1 MSATPISSTPL
12 KSRGGGPRT
21 EAGKTTSSRNAL
33 KFGLF
38 AARDFIRP
46 EEQTTYDEFAA
57 SLQNELA
64 AEGILELGLADEI
77 RHAMWR
83 LRRCSQI
90 EEGFS
95 GPTEDPMQQ
104 EATAPLQIA
113 VDRARSQAHR
123 ILHKCTAELRKLQT
137 EREYRSRHRDPVT
150 DELRLGLCDLRA
162 VRRQAE
168 QHRRFEFYSER
179 MANEAAMDAQFAAN
193 HHLKTSNAAGA
204 GSSFCTGRPTLV
216 PTSNLNHGPK

>member
-95 GPTEDPMQQ
+95 GPTEDPM
-104 EATAPLQIA
+104 
-113 VDRARSQAHR
+113 
-123 ILHKCTAELRKLQT
+123 
-137 EREYRSRHRDPVT
+137 
-150 DELRLGLCDLRA
+150 
-162 VRRQAE
+162 
-168 QHRRFEFYSER
+168 
-179 MANEAAMDAQFAAN
+179 
-193 HHLKTSNAAGA
+193 
-204 GSSFCTGRPTLV
+204 
-216 PTSNLNHGPK
+216 

>member
-1 MSATPISSTPL
+1 MSTTTPSRSTPE
-12 KSRGGGPRT
+12 KSHGGGPRT
-21 EAGKTTSSRNAL
+21 EAGKAVSSQNAL

-38 AARDFIRP
+38 ATRDFIRP
-46 EEQTTYDEFAA
+46 EEQSIYNELAE

-64 AEGILELGLADEI
+64 PEGVLEQTLADEI
-77 RHAMWR
+77 RRATWR
-83 LRRCSQI
+83 LRRCAQI
-90 EEGFS
+90 DEGFS
-95 GPTEDPMQQ
+95 TSEEDPMLR
-104 EATAPLQIA
+104 ESAASLQLS

-179 MANEAAMDAQFAAN
+179 IAAEAAMDAVIVARAAA
-193 HHLKTSNAAGA
+193 SSGPA
-204 GSSFCTGRPTLV
+204 SSFCTGRPTLV
-216 PTSNLNHGPK
+216 PTRNFNHGPK